1 MIFWVLDL
9 CYAHFKHIATSNC
22 HKTTEEAPNMDDIF
36 QCALKITTSEHDS
49 WQGTLRFEGIDYQF
63 HSEIELLRLIEE
75 LLHQNT

>member
-1 MIFWVLDL
+1 M
-9 CYAHFKHIATSNC
+9 
-22 HKTTEEAPNMDDIF
+22 EDIF